1 LNESALSND
10 PGTQKRRSTRIVQ
23 AVPLTVTG
31 VDALGQPFKERT
43 TTVMVNCHGCKYQS
57 KHYVPKN
64 SIVTLDIPRPEP
76 GQPAQSV
83 QGRVVWVQR
92 PRTVRELFQIGLE
105 FETPGNVWGI
115 AFPPDD
121 WQASIAEGG
130 SDVSRTLELVQ
141 EFEIDAAVPAPQET
155 APPTDSHAAPVP
167 AVPTHVAPPAVPP
180 AAPVAHVTPPVAPSV
195 AAPHV
200 ENKIHAVTAP
210 SAESQA
216 AIARQMA
223 KVVTEVKENLDKTMR
238 KGAET
243 AIAEEMTIVRQQLD
257 VQLHEAVER
266 AIKVSMERVSETSV
280 KKVVQEAAQR
290 TAAIVEEARKATEI
304 STEQLD
310 AKVRNAV
317 QQAVSTAAEQA
328 AQQAAQQATA
338 QNLKTAVEEA
348 VERAISSRQATSPSL
363 DILSSPEAAQRHL
376 DDWRKSLEDTAQ
388 TIRSQTVEQANVEVG
403 EVNRRWQETFDAAV
417 AGASQKIGTQLTDAS
432 RAALEQAQQEIDAKK
447 ARLEQSL
454 DQVIAG
460 ARSTADSLKADLEQ
474 ERARTEQ
481 AKSTLE
487 EAARTTIESLRAT
500 IDQERARVDEVKSQI
515 DAAAQSTLESVRAN
529 LEQERARANEV
540 KSQLDVA
547 AQSTLESVR
556 ANLEQERARAEETKS
571 LLESAAQSMLDNTQ
585 QRLDG
590 ILAEKY
596 EEIGRKADKAIVER
610 AEQIEPTLEAAAK
623 KVVQRITGEFDQ
635 TLASKVGDAQNVI
648 SQLASAE
655 ERAAETQTA
664 LIEQV
669 QQISEQAGELKE
681 ATRGHV
687 DDIAGHAAKIQ
698 RSLQEQAMEVAEQAA
713 QFRNTVVEHIDQISG
728 HASEIQDSVR
738 ENLKQ
743 QSDNAV
749 QESLDRLRQEAAKV
763 PAEVEQSCREVVSK
777 VTEEI
782 ERKGTETEHH
792 TYEALLKAS
801 EWYQKKA
808 QTTMQTSM
816 ERSVEQATTS
826 LRDRAAETSRL
837 LASEL
842 DHYRRTYVEH
852 SQAQIED
859 AAKEIV
865 DRERNKLSEN
875 AEVAGASFAN
885 QVNRVTLESLRR
897 LEESSREALEKARS
911 DMEFNREGSL
921 TEFQAKLDE
930 RMLDGVE
937 QARVYLQSQ
946 LMPLVENWQAQQE
959 HEKKAWMER
968 LKQTTD
974 ENIEQYKQRLENA
987 SNSWLLASATTLGQH
1002 SQTVLD
1008 TIAKAAEKRLRDTC
1022 SEVLS
1027 GMGDTLKNRLLGL
1040 SADFRPDDEDD
1051 DLPKQT
1057 K

>member
-1 LNESALSND
+1 MNESALSND

-64 SIVTLDIPRPEP
+64 SMVTLDIPRPQP
-76 GQPAQSV
+76 GVPAQTV

-105 FETPGNVWGI
+105 FESPGNVWGI

-121 WQASIAEGG
+121 WAASIAETG
-130 SDVSRTLELVQ
+130 SPEP
-141 EFEIDAAVPAPQET
+141 EPFEIVTEPEASAGEPQQSVAPSVVQTAPQQV
-155 APPTDSHAAPVP
+155 AAPAGP
-167 AVPTHVAPPAVPP
+167 AGASLAAPSTAASPAATSP
-180 AAPVAHVTPPVAPSV
+180 AAPVD
-195 AAPHV
+195 
-200 ENKIHAVTAP
+200 NKIHAVPTPAP
-210 SAESQA
+210 DPQA
-216 AIARQMA
+216 LIARHLA
-223 KVVTEVKENLDKTMR
+223 KMVGEAKDNLDKSMR

-290 TAAIVEEARKATEI
+290 TSAIVEEARKASEI
-304 STEQLD
+304 SSEQLD

-317 QQAVSTAAEQA
+317 QAAVSTAAEQA
-328 AQQAAQQATA
+328 AQQAAQHATA
-338 QNLKTAVEEA
+338 HDMKQAVEEA
-348 VERAISSRQATSPSL
+348 VERAISSRQATTPSL
-363 DILSSPEAAQRHL
+363 DILSSPEAAQKHL
-376 DDWRKSLEDTAQ
+376 DDWRMSLEDAAK
-388 TIRSQTVEQANVEVG
+388 TIRSQTVEQANAEVS
-403 EVNRRWQETFDAAV
+403 EVNRRWQETFDAAL
-417 AGASQKIGTQLTDAS
+417 AGASQKLGAQLNDAS
-432 RAALEQAQQEIDAKK
+432 QAALERTNQDIEARK
-447 ARLEQSL
+447 ASLQQSL
-454 DQVIAG
+454 EKAVNEAQNNVA
-460 ARSTADSLKADLEQ
+460 SLKTGLEQ
-474 ERARTEQ
+474 ERVRAEQ
-481 AKSTLE
+481 AKSGLE
-487 EAARTTIESLRAT
+487 ETARTTAESIRA
-500 IDQERARVDEVKSQI
+500 I
-515 DAAAQSTLESVRAN
+515 
-529 LEQERARANEV
+529 
-540 KSQLDVA
+540 
-547 AQSTLESVR
+547 
-556 ANLEQERARAEETKS
+556 LEQERARAEETKS
-571 LLESAAQSMLDNTQ
+571 HLDEAARATVESVRANLDQERARAEEARAKLESAAQSMVEQTQ

-596 EEIGRKADKAIVER
+596 DEIGRKADQAIQER
-610 AEQIEPTLEAAAK
+610 AEKIEPTLEAAAQ
-623 KVVQRITGEFDQ
+623 KVVQRLSGELDKS
-635 TLASKVGDAQNVI
+635 LATKIGDAHSVI

-655 ERAAETQTA
+655 ERAAETQTG

-669 QQISEQAGELKE
+669 QQISEQAAELQNAARE
-681 ATRGHV
+681 
-687 DDIAGHAAKIQ
+687 HAERLSEHASKTQ
-698 RSLQEQAMEVAEQAA
+698 DALREHARQVAEQAEQA
-713 QFRNTVVEHIDQISG
+713 RHRVRGEIEQLSEHS
-728 HASEIQDSVR
+728 ARIQESVR
-738 ENLKQ
+738 ENARKA
-743 QSDNAV
+743 SEEAI
-749 QESLDRLRQEAAKV
+749 QESLERLRQETAKM
-763 PAEVEQSCREVVSK
+763 PAEVEESCRDVVSK
-777 VTEEI
+777 VAEEF
-782 ERKGTETEHH
+782 ERKSLETEHT

-808 QTTMQTSM
+808 QTSMQTSM
-816 ERSVEQATTS
+816 ERSVEQATGA

-842 DHYRRTYVEH
+842 DHYGRTYVEH

-859 AAKEIV
+859 AAKAIV
-865 DRERNKLSEN
+865 DRERGKLGEN
-875 AEVAGASFAN
+875 AEIAAASFSN
-885 QVNRVTLESLRR
+885 QVNRVTLESLKRF
-897 LEESSREALEKARS
+897 EETSREALEKARS

-921 TEFQAKLDE
+921 ADFQAKLDE

-946 LMPLVENWQAQQE
+946 LLPLVESWQAQQE
-959 HEKKAWMER
+959 QEKKEWMER
-968 LKQTTD
+968 LKESTD
-974 ENIEQYKQRLENA
+974 ESIEQYKQRLENA

-1022 SEVLS
+1022 SDVLS

-1040 SADFRPDDEDD
+1040 SADFSSDEEDD

>member
-1 LNESALSND
+1 
-10 PGTQKRRSTRIVQ
+10 
-23 AVPLTVTG
+23 

-64 SIVTLDIPRPEP
+64 SVVTLDIPRPEP
-76 GQPAQSV
+76 GRPAQSV

-121 WQASIAEGG
+121 WAASITD
-130 SDVSRTLELVQ
+130 SDFEDASGLALVP
-141 EFEIDAAVPAPQET
+141 EFEVEAGGPSSPQQM
-155 APPTDSHAAPVP
+155 APPVTSHPTPPPVSPAAPTSAAP
-167 AVPTHVAPPAVPP
+167 AAPIAHIPADKPATTPPSTPIAPPA
-180 AAPVAHVTPPVAPSV
+180 AL
-195 AAPHV
+195 HV
-200 ENKIHAVTAP
+200 ESKIQTAP
-210 SAESQA
+210 SADAQA
-216 AIARQMA
+216 AIARQVSR
-223 KVVTEVKENLDKTMR
+223 VVTEAKENLDKTLR

-280 KKVVQEAAQR
+280 KKVVQDAAQR
-290 TAAIVEEARKATEI
+290 TAAIVEEARKSTEI
-304 STEQLD
+304 SVEQLD

-317 QQAVSTAAEQA
+317 QAAVSTAAEQA

-376 DDWRKSLEDTAQ
+376 DDWRKSLEDAAQ
-388 TIRSQTVEQANVEVG
+388 NIRSQTVERANIEVG
-403 EVNRRWQETFDAAV
+403 EVNRRWQETFDAAL
-417 AGASQKIGTQLTDAS
+417 AGASQKLGTELGEAS
-432 RAALEQAQQEIDAKK
+432 RSALEQAQKDIDAKK
-447 ARLEQSL
+447 AGLQQSL
-454 DQVIAG
+454 DDAVAG
-460 ARSTADSLKADLEQ
+460 ARSTVDSLKAGLEQ
-474 ERARTEQ
+474 ERAQTEET
-481 AKSTLE
+481 KSRLAET
-487 EAARTTIESLRAT
+487 ARTTMESVRAA
-500 IDQERARVDEVKSQI
+500 IDQERTRVDEAKSQL
-515 DAAAQSTLESVRAN
+515 DATAQSTVDSARAS
-529 LEQERARANEV
+529 LEQER
-540 KSQLDVA
+540 L
-547 AQSTLESVR
+547 
-556 ANLEQERARAEETKS
+556 RAEETKS
-571 LLESAAQSMLDNTQ
+571 QLESAAQSMLEQTA

-590 ILAEKY
+590 IVADKY
-596 EEIGRKADKAIVER
+596 NEMGRKADQAIAER
-610 AEQIEPTLEAAAK
+610 AEQIEPTIQAAAQ
-623 KVVQRITGEFDQ
+623 KVVQRITGELDQ
-635 TLASKVGDAQNVI
+635 AIASKMDDAQTVI
-648 SQLASAE
+648 SRLSSAE

-664 LIEQV
+664 LIEQIH
-669 QQISEQAGELKE
+669 QISEQAGELKST
-681 ATRGHV
+681 AQGHI
-687 DDIAGHAAKIQ
+687 DQISGQAAKIQ

-713 QFRNTVVEHIDQISG
+713 QFRSTVVEHIDQISG
-728 HASEIQDSVR
+728 HASKIQDSVR
-738 ENLKQ
+738 ENLQQ
-743 QSDNAV
+743 QSDKAV
-749 QESLDRLRQEAAKV
+749 AESLERLRQEAAKV
-763 PAEVEQSCREVVSK
+763 PGQVEESCREVVSK
-777 VTEEI
+777 VTADI
-782 ERKGTETEHH
+782 ERKSTETEHS
-792 TYEALLKAS
+792 TYEALSKAA

-808 QTTMQTSM
+808 QTTMHSSM

-875 AEVAGASFAN
+875 AEVAGATFAN

-897 LEESSREALEKARS
+897 FEESSREAIEKARS

-921 TEFQAKLDE
+921 TEFQSKLDQ

-946 LMPLVENWQAQQE
+946 LMPLVEDWQAQQQQ
-959 HEKKAWMER
+959 EKQAWMER
-968 LKQTTD
+968 LKHSTD
-974 ENIEQYKQRLENA
+974 ESIEQYKQRLENA

-1051 DLPKQT
+1051 ELPKQT